1 MIGVVDYG
9 LGNVQAIIN
18 IYNNLGIPAVRFN
31 SSSLS
36 SSVTSIIL
44 PGVGAF
50 DSAMRMLESSGLRDD
65 LDDLVLN
72 KNLPVLGICVGMQ
85 IMANSSEEGT
95 RPGLGWIP
103 GGVKLL
109 GFDSSVSKLSL
120 PHMGWNDIFPR
131 HHYLFE
137 NIPKPR
143 YYFLHS
149 YCFVPFS
156 PEHILATA
164 EYGQSFTAAISN
176 GSVIGVQFHPE
187 KSHHWGIELLKNFA
201 TSPL

>member
-36 SSVTSIIL
+36 DSVTRIIL

-50 DSAMRMLESSGLRDD
+50 DSAMRMLESSGLRDG
-65 LDDLVLN
+65 LNDLVFN

-85 IMANSSEEGT
+85 IMANRSEEGT

-103 GGVKLL
+103 GEVKLL
-109 GFDSSVSKLSL
+109 DSDSSASKLSL
-120 PHMGWNDIFPR
+120 PHMGWNDILPQ

-137 NIPKPR
+137 NIPDPR

-149 YCFVPFS
+149 YCFVPLS
-156 PEHILATA
+156 SEHVLATA
-164 EYGQSFTAAISN
+164 EYGQSFAAAISN
-176 GSVIGVQFHPE
+176 GCVIGVQFHPE

-201 TSPL
+201 KSPL